1 MNARSRFSKGQMLV
15 VFTLVLPV
23 LLGAM
28 GLAADI
34 GVLYFNW
41 AVLQKAADAAAL
53 AGAEYLVASPLPT
66 PQSLPSPACASYPGG
81 GNQTA
86 DAQSAACTYVTYN
99 GALASEATSISVPA
113 STVPSRVPAGVNT
126 IQVVLDRPNVPV
138 YFLRMLGFSSLRA
151 KAQAIAMAPTP
162 ICGAG
167 NGMTPIGVPSLLPGG
182 MKWTDVVPGTTTL
195 TLTEGTNPATSGN
208 WEWIN
213 VPGANYQAPS
223 TNTTTTGG
231 GTQQLATNISNGC
244 VNCNVDISDWLTP
257 ATGNKGNSNPAAT
270 ALEARISSTAAG
282 VTIGSCTRNSCSNS
296 GPPADG
302 AGLAAD
308 EQFVTLPVVNW
319 SSANGS
325 SSAVQVVGF
334 ITAWLRSYAISG
346 GVTDLTIV
354 VMGAPSNTQVT
365 SGNCSPTYPGLTQA
379 ELVQ

>member
-1 MNARSRFSKGQMLV
+1 
-15 VFTLVLPV
+15 
-23 LLGAM
+23 
-28 GLAADI
+28 
-34 GVLYFNW
+34 
-41 AVLQKAADAAAL
+41 
-53 AGAEYLVASPLPT
+53 
-66 PQSLPSPACASYPGG
+66 
-81 GNQTA
+81 
-86 DAQSAACTYVTYN
+86 
-99 GALASEATSISVPA
+99 
-113 STVPSRVPAGVNT
+113 
-126 IQVVLDRPNVPV
+126 
-138 YFLRMLGFSSLRA
+138 
-151 KAQAIAMAPTP
+151 
-162 ICGAG
+162 
-167 NGMTPIGVPSLLPGG
+167 